1 MLTRLQ
7 IYNFKSLRETQK
19 LDLKPITF
27 LVGPNSSG
35 KSSFFQSI
43 LLLRQTIRTKDQK
56 SALVLQDYIDLGSFK
71 DIVWNHDLRNTIKI
85 KLSDS
90 NNTFEVE
97 FGFQKEKESI
107 FVKKFR
113 NFGVYKVN
121 KDEFNFDF
129 EVFERNGKFFL
140 KILNYKFIPKN
151 IYDVKFSKFY
161 KIDHEELMKEIIT
174 KNKKGFENL
183 IIEIGGDK
191 SENNIRQK
199 ISKQD
204 KENQK
209 NLQIFISTVELNSFI
224 MNQTLKIEKLFND
237 IFHIG
242 PLRREPQRVYT
253 ASGAFPSEVGKYG
266 EWVVDELISDNK
278 TQKKVK
284 KWLQEFCI
292 ASDFKVQ
299 ELRKGSK
306 RYEIIIK
313 EFNTGIWTNLADIGF
328 GASQILPIIVEGFI
342 TKDSTILI
350 EQPEIHLHPK
360 AQATMG
366 DLLLEIAKNKKN
378 AIVVET
384 HSDLIISRICTRIAQ
399 GEFNNNDVAIYYFNP
414 TENGTEVIDII
425 INKNGQFQ
433 NFPKGFFEERYE
445 EALIRADSIF

>member
-1 MLTRLQ
+1 MLTGLQ
-7 IYNFKSLRETQK
+7 IFNLKSLKKTQN
-19 LDLKPITF
+19 LDIKPITF

-43 LLLRQTIRTKDQK
+43 LLLRQTIRNKDQK

-71 DIVWNHDLRNTIKI
+71 DIVWNHDLKNAIKI

-90 NNTFEVE
+90 RNNFEIE
-97 FGFQKEKESI
+97 FGFQKENESI
-107 FVKKFR
+107 FVKRFR
-113 NFGVYKVN
+113 NFGVYGEK
-121 KDEFNFDF
+121 EYGFNFDY
-129 EVFERNGKFFL
+129 EVFEKGGKFFL
-140 KILNYKFIPKN
+140 KIFNYKFLTN
-151 IYDVKFSKFY
+151 IKFEVKFSKFY
-161 KIDHEELMKEIIT
+161 KIDQEELMKEIIT
-174 KNKKGFENL
+174 KNRKRLKNL
-183 IIEIGGDK
+183 DVFRDIEDDK
-191 SENNIRQK
+191 SGKKDSRNK
-199 ISKQD
+199 SKKD
-204 KENQK
+204 KEFEILIQA
-209 NLQIFISTVELNSFI
+209 VDLNSFI
-224 MNQTLKIEKLFND
+224 MNQTLQIEKLLND

-266 EWVVDELISDNK
+266 EWVVDELISDDK
-278 TQKKVK
+278 TRKKVK
-284 KWLQEFCI
+284 KWLKDFCI

-366 DLLLEIAKNKKN
+366 DLLLDIAKKNKN

-384 HSDLIISRICTRIAQ
+384 HSDLIISRLCTRIAQ
-399 GEFNNNDVAIYYFNP
+399 GEFPNTDVAIYFFNP
-414 TENGTEVIDII
+414 TENGTEIIDISV
-425 INKNGQFQ
+425 NKNGQFQ

-445 EALIRADSIF
+445 EALLKAESIF